1 MDILTETPSLMDD
14 VETWLALEGDVSALR
29 WNVYARLQAERP
41 FLDHGGTTLVTK
53 HRHCRAILMDNKSFL
68 SGYDKDSA
76 QVRQASDLLD
86 AVRREKY
93 HEVIDHQL
101 RWLTSSDGTKH
112 AGLRSLASRVF
123 SLRAI
128 ETMRERIQLE
138 IDNRLDELA
147 DQGEVELIS
156 QFAYQLPLT
165 IISEMLDID
174 EDVRQVIHDA
184 WQCMTKMIG
193 TPPERV
199 PFVIDEVHASM
210 TRLEADLKRTFA
222 LRRGRQTT
230 DLLARLLDAAAEE
243 GGDIGEQ
250 DIMGVVAQ
258 MVIAGHQTTQ
268 DTIGNGLYELLRHP
282 DQWRLLCDNCELVPN
297 AVEEVLRF
305 HTPGQMAYRTAAQD
319 IEIEGHHIAAGS
331 HITCL
336 LGAANR
342 DREIFSEPQEFDATR
357 PNAKQ
362 HLAFGLGVH
371 HCLGASLARMEA
383 ISFFTTVARRFPD
396 VRLVDRDP
404 GWLPNN
410 FLHGLAELRVELR

>member
-1 MDILTETPSLMDD
+1 MLMETPGLLDD
-14 VETWLALEGDVSALR
+14 VETWLGLDGDVSALR
-29 WNVYARLQAERP
+29 WEVYARLQAESP
-41 FLDHGGTTLVTK
+41 FLAHGGTTLVSN

-68 SGYDKDSA
+68 NGYDRDSA
-76 QVRQASDLLD
+76 HVRHASDLLD

-101 RWLTSSDGTKH
+101 RWLTSSDGAKH

-128 ETMRERIQLE
+128 ETMRGRIQLE
-138 IDNRLDELA
+138 IDSRLDELP

-156 QFAYQLPLT
+156 EFAYQLPLT

-184 WQCMTKMIG
+184 WQSIIKMIG

-199 PFVIDEVHASM
+199 PLVIDEVHSSM
-210 TRLEADLKRTFA
+210 TRLEEHLKRTFA

-230 DLLARLLDAAAEE
+230 DLLARMLDAADEE
-243 GGDIGEQ
+243 GGVIGEQ

-268 DTIGNGLYELLRHP
+268 DTIGNGLYELLRNP
-282 DQWRLLCDNCELVPN
+282 EQWRLLCDNGDLVPN

-305 HTPGQMAYRTAAQD
+305 HTPGQMAYRTASQD
-319 IEIEGHHIAAGS
+319 IEIDDYHIAAGA

-342 DREIFSEPQEFDATR
+342 DPAIFSAPQAFDVTR
-357 PNAKQ
+357 SNAKQ

-383 ISFFTTVARRFPD
+383 TSFFATVARRFPD
-396 VRLVDRDP
+396 VRLVDPDP
-404 GWLPNN
+404 RWLPNN
-410 FLHGLAELRVELR
+410 FLHGLAELRVSLR